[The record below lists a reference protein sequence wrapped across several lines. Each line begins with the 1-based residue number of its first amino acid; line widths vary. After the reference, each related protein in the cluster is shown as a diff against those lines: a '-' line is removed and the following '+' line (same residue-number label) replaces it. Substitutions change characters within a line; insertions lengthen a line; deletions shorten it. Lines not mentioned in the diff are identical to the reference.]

1 MADKVTTAIEITRGL
16 RRAQGLAELPAG
28 TRAAFMHDLDRLES
42 ALAGERYGA
51 PAVDTYAQVLD
62 VLDLET
68 KLRGPTSAAP
78 SRSDASA
85 PPAAAVPPAAPAV
98 KQTAEIG
105 QRTAAALEAIDFPG
119 FVASL
124 LSGTFQAIVDSSAQ
138 QVRSYAELVASLTQ
152 TAEQFSS
159 EKVDE
164 NHAKE
169 HLAEQH
175 PKDLV
180 LVFPPAG
187 QAGPPRLLPRP
198 DAEGTSPEWL
208 KKYGFGGEELT
219 AELTDGAL
227 VAAGRRQVG
236 EDRLQTLATMVL
248 MGINRVVVNDGDVR
262 AKLQFHAQALD
273 RQRVDVAQEGM
284 GIAGR
289 QVSTDTRAQMMVST
303 LKVNAQA
310 DASIKADLMGEVRIS
325 FRTETFPLERFADT
339 AAIQLI
345 NRHARWQ
352 SAGAAAAP
360 ATPAGTTTP
369 GAAGTSTTPPA
380 GTSGPGTSGGTT

>member
-1 MADKVTTAIEITRGL
+1 MSEKVGTAIEITRGL
-16 RRAQGLAELPAG
+16 RQAQGIREMPAG
-28 TRAAFMHDLDRLES
+28 ARAAFLRDLDRLE
-42 ALAGERYGA
+42 ATLTGARYGA
-51 PAVDTYAQVLD
+51 PVDTYAQVLD
-62 VLDLET
+62 VLDLQNR
-68 KLRGPTSAAP
+68 LRGPGAP
-78 SRSDASA
+78 ARSDASA
-85 PPAAAVPPAAPAV
+85 PPAAAPPPPPPAV

-105 QRTAAALEAIDFPG
+105 QRAAAALEAIDFPG
-119 FVASL
+119 FVGSL
-124 LSGTFQAIVDSSAQ
+124 LTGTFQAIVDSSAQ

-152 TAEQFSS
+152 SLEQFSADKVS
-159 EKVDE
+159 EE
-164 NHAKE
+164 QAKQ
-169 HLAEQH
+169 HLADQH

-180 LVFPPAG
+180 LVFPATG
-187 QAGPPRLLPRP
+187 TSGAPRLLPRP
-198 DAEGTSPEWL
+198 AAEGTSPDWL
-208 KKYGFGGEELT
+208 ARYGLGGEELT

-227 VAAGRRQVG
+227 ASAGRRQVG

-248 MGINRVVVNDGDVR
+248 MGINRVVVNDGDVK
-262 AKLQFHAQALD
+262 AKLQFHAAALD
-273 RQRVDVAQEGM
+273 RQRVDVAQEGL

-352 SAGAAAAP
+352 TAPGTAPAAAP
-360 ATPAGTTTP
+360 PAAP
-369 GAAGTSTTPPA
+369 APAAPAPAAAPSTPPA
-380 GTSGPGTSGGTT
+380 APTNGTSGGTT